1 MVLRRQF
8 TNEKYYQHFVRLVQ
22 MLNVCLQIK
31 ISDVQLEALRD
42 GFVRCIIYIIS
53 IIQKGFQR
61 ILSQFMHVSIS
72 RQALKLLDLSGV
84 LGFFRWSVTVVC
96 FNLPSVIGASLSH
109 PLDRHVLEDA
119 QLTQIK
125 TIYDKAEALA
135 LKEPSFHGPPRKSYE
150 HPDCMD

>member
-1 MVLRRQF
+1 MY
-8 TNEKYYQHFVRLVQ
+8 NIYYQHNPERLSTNPVT
-22 MLNVCLQIK
+22 VHACLHIPSS
-31 ISDVQLEALRD
+31 IEAT
-42 GFVRCIIYIIS
+42 G
-53 IIQKGFQR
+53 
-61 ILSQFMHVSIS
+61 
-72 RQALKLLDLSGV
+72 LSGV

-135 LKEPSFHGPPRKSYE
+135 LKEPSFHGPPRKSFE